1 MKYPVSWLK
10 EFVDI
15 TIPIQDLA
23 DKLSL
28 SGLEVEAIDEINP
41 DICNIVVGK
50 IEKIEKHPNADK
62 LNVTWV
68 TDGKDTHQI
77 VCGAK
82 NIYEGAIVP
91 VSLPGA
97 KLPGGLVIKKAKL
110 RDVESCGMICSES
123 ELGVKETSEGIWLL
137 PQDTPIGVNF
147 IEYATLKDTLL
158 EIKVLP
164 NRGDCQSIYGL
175 AREISVLLNTQLKQ
189 PNTSVTLS
197 DLPISQ
203 KITVDTP
210 STCPL
215 YTARNIQFDAM
226 PDTPI
231 WMARRL
237 NLCGNRS
244 INLMVDIT
252 NYVLLELGQPLH
264 TFDAKT
270 LNALTITHAANTDT
284 MSALDGNTY
293 SLNSSMMVIKDTNGV
308 QAIAGV
314 MGAKPSETT
323 QDSTEIVLEAAY
335 FDAVSVRKTASALA
349 LRTESA
355 IRFEK
360 GVTIDAVETASN
372 RASHLIQQLAHAKVG
387 PLSCQKSET
396 DMRFAQKTIPFSAQ
410 AINALLG
417 TTFAEQD
424 MMRVLNALE
433 ITIDTQNAIIPSHR
447 RHDLQELPC
456 LAEEIARLIGYDHIP
471 SILPPTPLAQHKD
484 SPLTTLQNTLG
495 PIFKSNGFNETINF
509 TMISPSDIQKCNL
522 STQDL
527 QEIANPISIEE
538 SIMRPSLLPSL
549 LKVAAHNLNRQQN
562 SIKIYEIGS
571 QWTGKTQESY
581 LAALTI
587 GQTFDTPYVSHL
599 KTVTQSNFLTLKG
612 IVETTLAAAGF
623 TPQFMPSTET
633 YLHPVLQLKISIN
646 SVIIGEFGH
655 IHPNT
660 AKRYDITDQTGY
672 ISLNLSKLSQQN
684 TQTKR
689 YQDLSKFPSTSRD
702 VAILAPLTLPYE
714 AIKTQID
721 TLLPSQVTQ
730 YHLFD
735 LFESEEKLGKDNKS
749 VAISF
754 TYQAVDRNLTDEEVN
769 HAHVTLCQALTQA
782 LPITIRDH

>member
-1 MKYPVSWLK
+1 MKYPISWLK

-15 TIPIQDLA
+15 TIPIQELA

-28 SGLEVEAIDEINP
+28 SGLEVEVIDQINP

-50 IEKIEKHPNADK
+50 IQKIEKHPNADK

-82 NIYEGAIVP
+82 NIFEGAIVP

-123 ELGVKETSEGIWLL
+123 ELGVKDTSEGIWLL
-137 PQDTPIGVNF
+137 PQDTPIGVDF
-147 IEYATLKDTLL
+147 VDYATLKDTIL

-175 AREISVLLNTQLKQ
+175 AREISVLLNTPLKQ
-189 PNTSVTLS
+189 PNTSLTLS

-203 KITVDTP
+203 KITVETP

-215 YTARNIQFDAM
+215 YTARKIQFDTM
-226 PDTPI
+226 PATPL
-231 WMARRL
+231 WMMRRL

-264 TFDAKT
+264 TFDAKKLT
-270 LNALTITHAANTDT
+270 ALTIGNATD
-284 MSALDGNTY
+284 SEKIQALDGNTY
-293 SLNSSMMVIKDTNGV
+293 SLNSSMMVIKDDSGV

-323 QDSTEIVLEAAY
+323 PESTEIVLEAAY
-335 FDAVSVRKTASALA
+335 FDAVSVRKTTSSLA

-360 GVTIDAVETASN
+360 GVNIEAVETASN
-372 RASHLIQQLAHAKVG
+372 RASHLIQQLAGAKVG
-387 PLSCQKSET
+387 QLTQVKSET
-396 DMRFAQKTIPFSAQ
+396 DSRFAKKSIPFSSK

-417 TTFAEQD
+417 TTFSEAD
-424 MMRVLNALE
+424 MFRVLNALE
-433 ITIDTQNAIIPSHR
+433 ITLDDHNAIIPAHR

-456 LAEEIARLIGYDHIP
+456 LAEEIARLIGYDQIP
-471 SILPPTPLAQHKD
+471 SILPPTPLAQTKD
-484 SPLTTLQNTLG
+484 SPLSTLQNTLG
-495 PIFKSNGFNETINF
+495 PIFKTHGFNETINF

-522 STQDL
+522 STKDL
-527 QEIANPISIEE
+527 QEISNPMSVEE

-549 LKVAAHNLNRQQN
+549 LKVASHNLNRQQN

-571 QWTGKTQESY
+571 QWTGPTQETY

-587 GQTFDTPYVSHL
+587 GQTFDSPYVSHL

-612 IVETTLAAAGF
+612 IVETTLASSGYQPTF
-623 TPQFMPSTET
+623 IKSEEL

-646 SVIIGEFGH
+646 GAIIGEFGN
-655 IHPNT
+655 IHPSI
-660 AKRYDITDQTGY
+660 AKRYDITDQAGY
-672 ISLNLSKLSQQN
+672 ISLNLSQLSQQN
-684 TQTKR
+684 SAAKR
-689 YQDLSKFPSTSRD
+689 YQELSKFPSTRRD
-702 VAILAPLTLPYE
+702 VAILAPLTLGYD

-721 TLLPSQVTQ
+721 AHLPSQVTH
-730 YHLFD
+730 YNLFD

-749 VAISF
+749 LAISF
-754 TYQAVDRNLTDEEVN
+754 TYQAVDRNLTDDEVN
-769 HAHVTLCQALTQA
+769 QAHIQLCQVLSQT